1 MRASPRLRTNR
12 IDCGVINLAPVIWG
26 TKNSLQT
33 TQFAYSCP
41 QIAATKSGRILRDG
55 TTVGIEFFVPNE

>member
-1 MRASPRLRTNR
+1 M
-12 IDCGVINLAPVIWG
+12 APVIWG

-41 QIAATKSGRILRDG
+41 QIAATKSGQFPRDG